1 MRDEQRIRVL
11 IADDQ
16 QLARRGLIALLAIW
30 PEVEIVGEA
39 SNGRE
44 AVLLAEQFCP
54 DVVLMDVRMPV
65 MDGIAATWFI
75 KHQWPTMR
83 VIVLT
88 LYGNHR
94 GDALGAG
101 ADAFL
106 IKGCP
111 TEKLVE
117 AIFTRCMPT
126 LHGQAGGS
134 SNGNGDV
141 STNGTVLYTQER
153 CKQTG

>member
-1 MRDEQRIRVL
+1 MRQSGPGKGITVSAEHSIQVL
-11 IADDQ
+11 IVDDQ
-16 QLARRGLIALLAIW
+16 QLARQGLSALLAIL
-30 PEVEIVGEA
+30 PEVQVVGEA
-39 SNGRE
+39 GNGRE
-44 AVLLAEQFCP
+44 AVLLTETMQP

-75 KHQWPTMR
+75 KHQWPAIR

-94 GDALGAG
+94 NDALRAG

-111 TEKLVE
+111 TEDLVD
-117 AIFTRCMPT
+117 AIFP
-126 LHGQAGGS
+126 QS
-134 SNGNGDV
+134 V
-141 STNGTVLYTQER
+141 SRLSEPSCER
-153 CKQTG
+153 RLG